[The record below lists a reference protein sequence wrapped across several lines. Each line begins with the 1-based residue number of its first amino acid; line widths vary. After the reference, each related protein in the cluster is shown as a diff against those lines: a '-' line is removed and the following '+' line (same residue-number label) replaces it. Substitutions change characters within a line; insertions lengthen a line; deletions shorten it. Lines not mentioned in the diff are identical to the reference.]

1 MAEYHVRQRVLVR
14 WERSKPGEHDVY
26 AGRVLELYG
35 EFGPRDRFTQMKAL
49 VQYELSDW
57 RLWHKMAELSPL
69 DEDADVAAPPDDD
82 LCVADT
88 KWQLFSTRCRYSFA
102 PLTDPARCS
111 ACVHPSCC
119 NYDALVTC
127 LQSTRTC
134 PIAGCNAA
142 NVRCRGIIRDDALR
156 NSLAHLPP
164 NTETFWLRGHA
175 EIALQPPPTA
185 SSSALTTSDSS
196 RQRPQLTIDG
206 DASRRSSVRQRRAV
220 ELFAPG
226 QGGGQK
232 RRRVQQE
239 RPGGCAQGEA
249 QPIIVDEDEEDGE
262 EGEGEQEEQEEQE
275 EAEAEAAGDGVVRE
289 ACGMQLHL
297 SSRNATG
304 YCGVYRGH
312 CGVGKITVTF
322 QARRNGKYLGT
333 WPTAVEAAVAYAC
346 APESEEQ
353 SNAQQHIHMDDA
365 GGHEHNS
372 EVEHPPE
379 EEEEPVAQRAK
390 HVAEAQGKQAAA
402 ERSALAKDK
411 KALNEREAA
420 LAQREAA
427 LAWQEESLA
436 RREGLFRSRCVA
448 AASRAAGH
456 GEGSTSVPG
465 VTVGARVQ
473 VRWPDTNGSQ
483 SWYNGKVVE
492 TRTYSTGR
500 QEHYVAYAGYNES
513 DWWWHNFA
521 STEFE
526 WSVAA
531 PPAASLLPAPQAEAD
546 GLQMEMI
553 VCSDCTPITDKKVS
567 YKTCYVEG
575 GGFYCWDEEDC
586 LRRRNEATSTA
597 RVRGSWK
604 DKCS

>member
-365 GGHEHNS
+365 GGHERNS

-411 KALNEREAA
+411 KALSTRER
-420 LAQREAA
+420 RR
-427 LAWQEESLA
+427 W
-436 RREGLFRSRCVA
+436 RRERRRWHGKRSRW
-448 AASRAAGH
+448 RG
-456 GEGSTSVPG
+456 
-465 VTVGARVQ
+465 
-473 VRWPDTNGSQ
+473 
-483 SWYNGKVVE
+483 
-492 TRTYSTGR
+492 
-500 QEHYVAYAGYNES
+500 
-513 DWWWHNFA
+513 
-521 STEFE
+521 
-526 WSVAA
+526 
-531 PPAASLLPAPQAEAD
+531 
-546 GLQMEMI
+546 
-553 VCSDCTPITDKKVS
+553 
-567 YKTCYVEG
+567 
-575 GGFYCWDEEDC
+575 
-586 LRRRNEATSTA
+586 
-597 RVRGSWK
+597 VRGSLDLAALQPPREPRGMEKALPPCPVSPLVHEFRFAGRTPMARRAGTTARWSRRVRTLLVGRSTTWHTLATMRAIGGGTTLRRPSSSGALPHHQRRRYCQRPRQK
-604 DKCS
+604 RTDFRWR